1 MTGKRLKKKKQ
12 QAAAE
17 KKPLPI
23 PVRVLVRLIAII
35 VTCLMVLGAV
45 LFIVYRDT
53 VSLDGVVRYILYR
66 NIERDEAGEAQ
77 DFTFSAD
84 AADAYAMVGD
94 NLVICATNSV
104 QVYSLSGSQLLEESV
119 QYTTPVALSAGDI
132 AVVYDLGGND
142 LMVIQGEEIVFSYS
156 TETNYAILGAR
167 LNDNGYLTVIEEAA
181 GYKEA
186 VTVFDEDY
194 DPVLKENI
202 SSAYVM
208 DALVSPDNGTL
219 ALITIGQED
228 TSFASY
234 LELYECA
241 TGEKLVGMN
250 LGTDTVLDL
259 YWTGDTIRIQTE
271 SGVMLV
277 DGSGTLLNSW
287 SDSSQYLQNFAI
299 NGLDFSVELMG
310 KYKAG
315 SMGQLM
321 VIDENGDEFASR
333 AIKEEVLSVSVAG
346 RYIAVLTANQL
357 MIFTRDLD
365 EYASIANGGETT
377 VLMRTDGSAMLIG
390 DGSAHLYV
398 P

>member
-1 MTGKRLKKKKQ
+1 MTRLKKKKQ
-12 QAAAE
+12 TATGP
-17 KKPLPI
+17 KPLPI

-35 VTCLMVLGAV
+35 VTCVMVLGAV

-53 VSLDGVVRYILYR
+53 VTLDGVARYFLYR
-66 NIERDEAGEAQ
+66 NIERDEDGEAQ
-77 DFTFSAD
+77 DFTFSTD
-84 AADAYAMVGD
+84 AADAYAMAGD
-94 NLVICATNSV
+94 DLVICATNSV
-104 QVYSLSGSQLLEESV
+104 QVYSLSSSQLLEESV
-119 QYTTPVALSAGDI
+119 QYTTPVALAEGDT

-142 LMVIQGEEIVFSYS
+142 LMVIQGEEVVFSYS
-156 TETNYAILGAR
+156 TETNYTILGAR
-167 LNDNGYLTVIEEAA
+167 LNENGYLTVIEEAA
-181 GYKEA
+181 GYKAA
-186 VTVFDEDY
+186 VTVFDDGY
-194 DPVLKENI
+194 DPVLKENL

-219 ALITIGQED
+219 AVVTIGQED

-241 TGEKLVGMN
+241 TGEKLVGLN
-250 LGTDTVLDL
+250 LGSDTVLDL

-271 SGVMLV
+271 SGILLV
-277 DGSGTLLNSW
+277 DGDGTLLNSW
-287 SDSSQYLQNFAI
+287 SDSSQHLQSFAI

-321 VIDENGDEFASR
+321 VIDENGDEYASR

-346 RYIAVLTANQL
+346 RYIAVLTANRL

>member
-12 QAAAE
+12 TATE
-17 KKPLPI
+17 PRPLPI
-23 PVRVLVRLIAII
+23 PVRVLVRLVAII
-35 VTCLMVLGAV
+35 VTCVMVLGAV

-53 VSLDGVVRYILYR
+53 VTLDGVVRYFLYR
-66 NIERDEAGEAQ
+66 NIERDEDGEAQ
-77 DFTFSAD
+77 DFTFSTD
-84 AADAYAMVGD
+84 VADAYVMAGD
-94 NLVICATNSV
+94 NLVIYATNSV
-104 QVYSLSGSQLLEESV
+104 QVYSLSGNLLLEESV
-119 QYTTPVALSAGDI
+119 QYTTPVALSEGDI
-132 AVVYDLGGND
+132 AVVYDVGGND
-142 LMVIQGEEIVFSYS
+142 LMVIQREEVVFSYR

-167 LNDNGYLTVIEEAA
+167 LNENGYLTVIEEAA
-181 GYKEA
+181 GYKAA
-186 VTVFDEDY
+186 VTVFDEGY

-202 SSAYVM
+202 SSVYVM
-208 DALVSPDNGTL
+208 DALVSPDNDTL

-241 TGEKLVGMN
+241 TGEKLVGLN
-250 LGTDTVLDL
+250 LGSDTVLDL

-277 DGSGTLLNSW
+277 NGSGTLLNSW
-287 SDSSQYLQNFAI
+287 SDSSQYLQSFAI

-321 VIDENGDEFASR
+321 VIDENGDEYASR

-346 RYIAVLTANQL
+346 RYIAVLTANRL

>member
-1 MTGKRLKKKKQ
+1 MTAKRLKKKKKT
-12 QAAAE
+12 ATE
-17 KKPLPI
+17 PKPLPI
-23 PVRVLVRLIAII
+23 PVRVLVRLIAIV
-35 VTCLMVLGAV
+35 VTCIMVLGAV

-53 VSLDGVVRYILYR
+53 VSLDGVVRYFLYR
-66 NIERDEAGEAQ
+66 NIERDEDGEAQ
-77 DFTFSAD
+77 DFTFSSD

-94 NLVICATNSV
+94 NLVICASNSV
-104 QVYSLSGSQLLEESV
+104 QVYSISGSQLLEESV
-119 QYTTPVALSAGDI
+119 QFTTPVALSTGNT

-156 TETNYAILGAR
+156 TESNYAILGAR
-167 LNDNGYLTVIEEAA
+167 LNDNGYLSVVEEAA
-181 GYKEA
+181 GYKAA

-208 DALVSPDNGTL
+208 DALVSPDNDTL

-241 TGEKLVGMN
+241 TGEKLVGLN

-271 SGVMLV
+271 SGILLV

-287 SDSSQYLQNFAI
+287 SDSTQYLQNFALGGV
-299 NGLDFSVELMG
+299 NFSVELMG
-310 KYKAG
+310 KYRAG

-321 VIDENGDEFASR
+321 VIDENGDAFASR
-333 AIKEEVLSVSVAG
+333 AIREEVLSVSVAE
-346 RYIAVLTANQL
+346 RYIAVLTANRL

-377 VLMRTDGSAMLIG
+377 VLMRSDGSAMLIG
-390 DGSAHLYV
+390 DGTAHLYV

>member
-1 MTGKRLKKKKQ
+1 MAGKRLKKKKQ
-12 QAAAE
+12 TATE
-17 KKPLPI
+17 PKPLPI

-35 VTCLMVLGAV
+35 VTCVMVLGAV

-53 VSLDGVVRYILYR
+53 VTLDGVVRYFLYR
-66 NIERDEAGEAQ
+66 NIERDEDGEAQ
-77 DFTFSAD
+77 DFTFSTD

-104 QVYSLSGSQLLEESV
+104 QVYSLSGSQLLGESV
-119 QYTTPVALSAGDI
+119 QYATPVALSEGDT

-142 LMVIQGEEIVFSYS
+142 LMVIQGEEVVFSYS
-156 TETNYAILGAR
+156 TETNYTILGAR
-167 LNDNGYLTVIEEAA
+167 LNENGYLTVIEEAA
-181 GYKEA
+181 GYKAA

-194 DPVLKENI
+194 DPVLKENL

-250 LGTDTVLDL
+250 LGADTVLDL

-271 SGVMLV
+271 SGVLLV
-277 DGSGTLLNSW
+277 DGGGRLLNSW
-287 SDSSQYLQNFAI
+287 SDNSQYLQNFAI

-321 VIDENGDEFASR
+321 IIDESGDEYASR

-357 MIFTRDLD
+357 MIFTRDLE
-365 EYASIANGGETT
+365 EYASVANGGETT
-377 VLMRTDGSAMLIG
+377 VLMRSDGSAMLLG
-390 DGSAHLYV
+390 DGNAHLYV

>member
-12 QAAAE
+12 TATGPR
-17 KKPLPI
+17 PLPI

-35 VTCLMVLGAV
+35 VTCVMVLGAV

-53 VSLDGVVRYILYR
+53 VTLDGVVRYFLYR
-66 NIERDEAGEAQ
+66 NIERDEDGEAQ
-77 DFTFSAD
+77 DFTFSTD
-84 AADAYAMVGD
+84 AADAYAMAGD
-94 NLVICATNSV
+94 DLVICATNSV

-119 QYTTPVALSAGDI
+119 QYTTPVALAEGDT

-142 LMVIQGEEIVFSYS
+142 LMVIQGEEVVFSYR

-167 LNDNGYLTVIEEAA
+167 LNENGYLTVIEEAA
-181 GYKEA
+181 GYKAA
-186 VTVFDEDY
+186 VTVFDEGY
-194 DPVLKENI
+194 DPVLKENL

-219 ALITIGQED
+219 AIITIGQED

-241 TGEKLVGMN
+241 TGEKLVGLN
-250 LGTDTVLDL
+250 LGSDTVLDL
-259 YWTGDTIRIQTE
+259 YWTEDTIRIQTE
-271 SGVMLV
+271 SGVLLV
-277 DGSGTLLNSW
+277 DGDGTLLNSW
-287 SDSSQYLQNFAI
+287 SDSTQYLQNFAI

-321 VIDENGDEFASR
+321 VIDENGDEYASR

-346 RYIAVLTANQL
+346 RYIAVLTANRL

-390 DGSAHLYV
+390 GGNAHLYV

>member
-1 MTGKRLKKKKQ
+1 MTAKRLKKKKQ
-12 QAAAE
+12 TATE
-17 KKPLPI
+17 PKPLPI
-23 PVRVLVRLIAII
+23 PVRVLVRLIAIV
-35 VTCLMVLGAV
+35 VTCIMVLGAV

-53 VSLDGVVRYILYR
+53 VSLDGAVRYFLYR
-66 NIERDEAGEAQ
+66 NIERDEDGVAQ
-77 DFTFSAD
+77 DFTFSSD

-94 NLVICATNSV
+94 NLVICASNSV
-104 QVYSLSGSQLLEESV
+104 QVYSISGNQLLEESV
-119 QYTTPVALSAGDI
+119 QFTTPVALAAGNT

-156 TETNYAILGAR
+156 TESNYAILGAR
-167 LNDNGYLTVIEEAA
+167 LNDNGYLAVVEEAA
-181 GYKEA
+181 GYKAA

-208 DALVSPDNGTL
+208 DALVSPDNDTL
-219 ALITIGQED
+219 TLITIGQED

-241 TGEKLVGMN
+241 SGEKLVGLN

-271 SGVMLV
+271 SGILMV

-287 SDSSQYLQNFAI
+287 SDSTQYLQNFALCGV
-299 NGLDFSVELMG
+299 NFSVELMG
-310 KYKAG
+310 KYRAG

-321 VIDENGDEFASR
+321 VIDENGDAFASR
-333 AIKEEVLSVSVAG
+333 AIKEEVLSVSVAE
-346 RYIAVLTANQL
+346 RYIAVLTANRL

-377 VLMRTDGSAMLIG
+377 VLMRSDGSAMLIG
-390 DGSAHLYV
+390 DGTAHLYV

>member
-1 MTGKRLKKKKQ
+1 MAGKRLKNKKQ
-12 QAAAE
+12 TATE
-17 KKPLPI
+17 PKPLPI
-23 PVRVLVRLIAII
+23 SVRVLVRLIAII
-35 VTCLMVLGAV
+35 VTCVMVLGAV

-53 VSLDGVVRYILYR
+53 VTLDGVVRYFLYR
-66 NIERDEAGEAQ
+66 NIERDEDGEAQ
-77 DFTFSAD
+77 DFTFSTD

-119 QYTTPVALSAGDI
+119 QYATPVALSEGDT

-142 LMVIQGEEIVFSYS
+142 LMVIQGEEVVFSYS
-156 TETNYAILGAR
+156 TETNYTILGAR
-167 LNDNGYLTVIEEAA
+167 LNENGYLTVIEEAA
-181 GYKEA
+181 GYKAA

-194 DPVLKENI
+194 DPVLKENL

-250 LGTDTVLDL
+250 LGDDTVLDL

-271 SGVMLV
+271 SGVLLV
-277 DGSGTLLNSW
+277 DGGGTLLNSW

-321 VIDENGDEFASR
+321 IIDENGDEYASR

-357 MIFTRDLD
+357 LIFTRDLE
-365 EYASIANGGETT
+365 EYASVANGGETT
-377 VLMRTDGSAMLIG
+377 VLMRSDGSAMLLG
-390 DGSAHLYV
+390 DGNAHLYV

>member
-1 MTGKRLKKKKQ
+1 MTAKRLKKKKQ
-12 QAAAE
+12 TATE
-17 KKPLPI
+17 PKPLPI
-23 PVRVLVRLIAII
+23 PVRVLVRLIAIV
-35 VTCLMVLGAV
+35 VTCIMVLGAV

-53 VSLDGVVRYILYR
+53 VSLDGVVRYFLYR
-66 NIERDEAGEAQ
+66 NIERDEDGEAQ
-77 DFTFSAD
+77 AFTFSSD

-94 NLVICATNSV
+94 NLVICASNSI
-104 QVYSLSGSQLLEESV
+104 QVYSISGSQVLEESV
-119 QYTTPVALSAGDI
+119 QFTTPVALSAGNT

-142 LMVIQGEEIVFSYS
+142 LMVIQGEDIVFSYS
-156 TETNYAILGAR
+156 TESNYAILGAR
-167 LNDNGYLTVIEEAA
+167 LNDNGYLSVVEEAA
-181 GYKEA
+181 GYKAA

-194 DPVLKENI
+194 APVLKENL

-208 DALVSPDNGTL
+208 DALVSPDNDTL

-241 TGEKLVGMN
+241 TGEKLVGLN

-271 SGVMLV
+271 SGIMLV

-287 SDSSQYLQNFAI
+287 SDSTQYLQNFALGGV
-299 NGLDFSVELMG
+299 NFSVELMG
-310 KYKAG
+310 KYRAG

-321 VIDENGDEFASR
+321 VIDENGDAFASR
-333 AIKEEVLSVSVAG
+333 AIKEEVLSVSVAE
-346 RYIAVLTANQL
+346 RYIAVLTANRL

-377 VLMRTDGSAMLIG
+377 VLMRSDGSAMLIG
-390 DGSAHLYV
+390 DGTAHLYV